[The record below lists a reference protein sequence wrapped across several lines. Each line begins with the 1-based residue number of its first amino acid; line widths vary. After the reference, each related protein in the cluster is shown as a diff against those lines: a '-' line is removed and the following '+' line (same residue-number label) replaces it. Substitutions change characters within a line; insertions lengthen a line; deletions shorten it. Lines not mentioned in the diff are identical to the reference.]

1 MSEISESLQ
10 TKSPDTK
17 TAVIGPLDVRAIQ
30 ALLPHRFPFLLL
42 DRVIELEPG
51 KRAVAI
57 KNVTISEPFFQGHF
71 PNVPIMPGVLIIE
84 AMAQLGGVLLMEM
97 AARDGAVV
105 GEKLALLT
113 GVDKVRFRRKV
124 VPGDQLR
131 LEAEIL
137 KIHGVMGKIRTS
149 ATVDGHLVSEGE
161 LLFCL
166 ADADS

>member
-1 MSEISESLQ
+1 MSTNPEAIS
-10 TKSPDTK
+10 TDIPDK
-17 TAVIGPLDVRAIQ
+17 RQDVPLDVRAIQ

-42 DRVIELEPG
+42 DRVIEIEQG

-57 KNVTISEPFFQGHF
+57 KNVTVSEPFFQGHF

-84 AMAQLGGVLLMEM
+84 AMAQLGGVLLMQM
-97 AARDGAVV
+97 APADGK
-105 GEKLALLT
+105 EKLALLT

-149 ATVDGHLVSEGE
+149 AHVDGQLVSEGE

-166 ADADS
+166 AEPD

>member
-1 MSEISESLQ
+1 MSDLPPNDSRQPSG
-10 TKSPDTK
+10 S
-17 TAVIGPLDVRAIQ
+17 LDVREIQ

-71 PNVPIMPGVLIIE
+71 PSMPIMPGVLIIE
-84 AMAQLGGVLLMEM
+84 AMAQLGGVLLMQK
-97 AARDGAVV
+97 ADSDNPGHN

-124 VPGDQLR
+124 IPGDQLR

-137 KIHGVMGKIRTS
+137 RIHGVMGKIRTS
-149 ATVDGHLVSEGE
+149 ASVDGHPVSEGE

-166 ADADS
+166 ADAEA

>member
-1 MSEISESLQ
+1 MSETESQ
-10 TKSPDTK
+10 SRN
-17 TAVIGPLDVRAIQ
+17 GSLDVRAIQ

-57 KNVTISEPFFQGHF
+57 KNVSISEPYFQGHF
-71 PNVPIMPGVLIIE
+71 PDVPIMPGVLIVE
-84 AMAQLGGVLLMEM
+84 AMAQLGGVLLMQM
-97 AARDGAVV
+97 APKGETGAD
-105 GEKLALLT
+105 KLALLT

-124 VPGDQLR
+124 IPGDQLR

-137 KIHGVMGKIRTS
+137 KIHGLMGKIRTAAS
-149 ATVDGHLVSEGE
+149 VDGQPVSEGE

-166 ADADS
+166 AEPD